1 MHADRTN
8 RVALAVLGLILLG
21 MGVTGLLLGAE
32 FFGAR
37 AAHRTLVD
45 NDVVRFAIA
54 QRRWLWPA
62 VAVFAIV
69 VALLAL
75 RWLHAILFST
85 GRLAGIRVAGGV
97 AGDRAAGRTTLISA
111 ALRDA
116 VSGEIEQYR
125 GVSSARTHVEGN
137 PAHPRLTVTVHADL
151 DADLAGLRHNIEDNA
166 LTHARHA
173 LDAPALPIRLDVT
186 TARHGGPRVS

>member
-8 RVALAVLGLILLG
+8 RVALAVLGLVLLG

-54 QRRWLWPA
+54 QRDWLWPV
-62 VAVFAIV
+62 VAVFAVV

-75 RWLHAILFST
+75 RWLHTILFST
-85 GRLAGIRVAGGV
+85 GRLAGIRV

-125 GVSSARTHVEGN
+125 GVRSARTHVEGS
-137 PAHPRLTVTVHADL
+137 PADPRLAVTVHADR
-151 DADLAGLRHNIEDNA
+151 DADLAALRHNIEDNA
-166 LTHARHA
+166 LIHARHA

-186 TARHGGPRVS
+186 TARRRGPRVT